1 MLQNKGKSSQ
11 QNKGSLA
18 KTKAR
23 KRRQTVQKRR
33 QRLAVGHWKFHDF
46 LGAGNH
52 ALQKQMSWRNGTS
65 ALVHQCDTHLRVAVA
80 SNFAPPCHFY
90 EAGPNFGLP
99 FSVVANL
106 RTRFQNFHGARPFTP
121 PCTEKRVDDVSS
133 ESGDEVDDVSAE
145 AGSTAVLQHAVS
157 HLPRSGHVPSGV
169 VVGNGSTTG
178 KMDFRNLRN
187 FVIDTCHSVALI
199 GIRSTSIRACA
210 SITQRESPRGVKM
223 LRATRA
229 LPNSRESFHCYP
241 K

>member
-1 MLQNKGKSSQ
+1 MPQNKGKSSQ

-46 LGAGNH
+46 LGACYH
-52 ALQKQMSWRNGTS
+52 ALQKKMSWRNGTS
-65 ALVHQCDTHLRVAVA
+65 ALVHQCDTHLKVAVA
-80 SNFAPPCHFY
+80 SNFAPPYNFH

-133 ESGDEVDDVSAE
+133 GSGE
-145 AGSTAVLQHAVS
+145 H
-157 HLPRSGHVPSGV
+157 
-169 VVGNGSTTG
+169 
-178 KMDFRNLRN
+178 
-187 FVIDTCHSVALI
+187 CSVAACRFTFASQWARP
-199 GIRSTSIRACA
+199 IRCCRRKRKHDRKDGLSQLVELRDRHMP
-210 SITQRESPRGVKM
+210 QRRS
-223 LRATRA
+223 
-229 LPNSRESFHCYP
+229 H
-241 K
+241 

>member
-1 MLQNKGKSSQ
+1 MHQFGKQRQKKQRPMPQNKGKSSQ

-52 ALQKQMSWRNGTS
+52 ALQKKMSWRNGTS
-65 ALVHQCDTHLRVAVA
+65 ALVHQCETHARVAVA

-106 RTRFQNFHGARPFTP
+106 RTRFQNFHCARPFTP
-121 PCTEKRVDDVSS
+121 PCTENTGRRRFKR
-133 ESGDEVDDVSAE
+133 
-145 AGSTAVLQHAVS
+145 
-157 HLPRSGHVPSGV
+157 
-169 VVGNGSTTG
+169 
-178 KMDFRNLRN
+178 K
-187 FVIDTCHSVALI
+187 
-199 GIRSTSIRACA
+199 
-210 SITQRESPRGVKM
+210 RG
-223 LRATRA
+223 
-229 LPNSRESFHCYP
+229 
-241 K
+241 

>member
-1 MLQNKGKSSQ
+1 MVQKQ
-11 QNKGSLA
+11 GSRA

-33 QRLAVGHWKFHDF
+33 QRPAVGHWKFHDF

-65 ALVHQCDTHLRVAVA
+65 ALVHQCDTHLRVAVVA
-80 SNFAPPCHFY
+80 SNFAPPYNFH